1 MNIIIDTIKSEKKHK
16 EKVALLTEKVKED
29 KNLVAQLVELLKTG
43 TDVEKGTCAEIMK
56 FVSKDKPELM
66 EPYIDTLIE
75 YINYKAPRVKWGAPE
90 TIGNLAQRYPQK
102 VEKAIPNLLKNT
114 KDKSTVVRW
123 CAAFA
128 LTEIAK
134 YNSEKQKELVSI
146 FNDLVKIEQNN
157 GVKNLYLKSLKVI
170 EKQ

>member
-1 MNIIIDTIKSEKKHK
+1 MNIIIDTVKSEKKHK
-16 EKVALLTEKVKED
+16 EKIALLTEKVKED

-56 FVSKDKPELM
+56 FVSKDNPELM